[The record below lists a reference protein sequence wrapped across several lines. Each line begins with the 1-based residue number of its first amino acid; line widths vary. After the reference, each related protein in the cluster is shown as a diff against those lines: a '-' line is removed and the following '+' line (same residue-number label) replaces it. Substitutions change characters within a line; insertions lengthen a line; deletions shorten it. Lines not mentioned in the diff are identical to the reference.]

1 MGFFRSACRPVAP
14 CALLLALTTACTSGR
29 AQPGQEVPPA
39 ATPTAGA
46 DVQSLHLPIE
56 RYMLTPA
63 QTARYD
69 WAAASLVRDCMR
81 GFGFTYPVS
90 HAPATGEQVLQ
101 YSVMFRRY
109 GVTDPETARTWGY
122 HVPRDA
128 PASAATAG
136 RAQAKPP
143 ALSAGARTVL
153 SGVDVTT
160 GERITEYLGRR
171 VAVNGCYGAPD
182 RALGARSSASDGLQG
197 PGTGADG
204 IVSRIK
210 AESFVASS
218 RDPRVTDVF
227 RRWQR
232 CMERNGYRVAAD
244 PLSASARL
252 SALDL
257 PEPDQ
262 TELAQARTDVACK
275 QRTNLAGVWFAVES
289 AYQEA
294 AIARDGDDLARVA
307 RDRDRELAA
316 VQRYLSGKVPASP

>member
-1 MGFFRSACRPVAP
+1 MGYFRSARRPVAL
-14 CALLLALTTACTSGR
+14 CALLLALTTACTFGR

-39 ATPTAGA
+39 ATHAPGA
-46 DVQSLHLPIE
+46 DVRSLHLPIE

-69 WAAASLVRDCMR
+69 WVAASLVRECMR
-81 GFGFTYPVS
+81 EFGFTYPVS
-90 HAPATGEQVLQ
+90 HAPATGVRALQ

-109 GVTDPETARTWGY
+109 GVTDPDAARTWGY
-122 HVPRDA
+122 HVPRDE
-128 PASAATAG
+128 PPSTATAG

-143 ALSAGARTVL
+143 ALSAQARTVL

-160 GERITEYLGRR
+160 GRRITEYLGRR
-171 VAVNGCYGAPD
+171 IPVNGCYGAPD
-182 RALGARSSASDGLQG
+182 RALGMRSSASDGLQG
-197 PGTGADG
+197 PGTGAG
-204 IVSRIK
+204 GVVSRIK

-218 RDPRVTDVF
+218 RDPRVTAVF
-227 RRWQR
+227 RRWQQ
-232 CMERNGYRVAAD
+232 CMERNGYRVPAD

-252 SALDL
+252 PALDL
-257 PEPDQ
+257 PEPDHA
-262 TELAQARTDVACK
+262 ELAQARTDVACK
-275 QRTNLAGVWFAVES
+275 QQTNLVGVWFAVES

-294 AIARDGDDLARVA
+294 AITRERDGLTRVA